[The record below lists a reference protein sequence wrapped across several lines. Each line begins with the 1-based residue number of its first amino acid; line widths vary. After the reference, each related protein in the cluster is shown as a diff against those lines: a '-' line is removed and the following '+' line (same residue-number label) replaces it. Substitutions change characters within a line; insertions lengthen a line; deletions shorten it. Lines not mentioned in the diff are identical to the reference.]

1 MPNDFSNNSMHSHT
15 SSRSAAQA
23 TIERTR
29 TDTVSSAVRIS
40 LFNTPDLNL
49 HTPLIL
55 AARCRG
61 ARSLNHHNLLDL
73 NSHLLAIQLAGT
85 EQRPKHG
92 DEGYVERPENAFILF
107 QHKSYSQKNEA
118 EAAGGVGMCSAN
130 FVINEAF
137 LTVSLPEFSGP
148 VDSVGKY
155 YDFQNSY
162 WTLSVQILSV
172 YFRKKT
178 HASVDADEDVQTSS
192 VRILWDCFTSDLWS
206 RGELL
211 PEEIQWSIMQR
222 LELTSMHILAAFKRL
237 PGVCVKVEKR
247 PFAGTGNIS

>member
-23 TIERTR
+23 TIGEYALATMSMYDHSSGAILSPTPRALLPHLPSYTCRHPRWAHAVAPLLSRLRLPSTSPSPFEPERPRETPCNRRLKRTR

-118 EAAGGVGMCSAN
+118 EAAGGVGCACKDGSTADA
-130 FVINEAF
+130 VITVEPLNA
-137 LTVSLPEFSGP
+137 LTFGW
-148 VDSVGKY
+148 SV
-155 YDFQNSY
+155 
-162 WTLSVQILSV
+162 WI
-172 YFRKKT
+172 
-178 HASVDADEDVQTSS
+178 
-192 VRILWDCFTSDLWS
+192 WS
-206 RGELL
+206 RDG
-211 PEEIQWSIMQR
+211 
-222 LELTSMHILAAFKRL
+222 
-237 PGVCVKVEKR
+237 PGNR
-247 PFAGTGNIS
+247 HP